1 MKLDDL
7 KNINLNDIGSWPLPV
22 KFGAIGVVCL
32 LILVAGYF
40 VFIQGELDVYAE
52 AKAKEEKLRETYLS
66 KKALALNL
74 PAYKQQMEE
83 MQQTFGTLV
92 RQLPNTTEIPDL
104 LVDITQAGLGRGL
117 EFVLFKP
124 ENEIPKEF
132 YAEKPISIK
141 VSGTYHELS
150 QFVSDVA
157 ALPRIVTFGDM
168 TIDMPPKGTK
178 LSMTAQAKTY
188 RYLEAGEIAAR
199 EAAARKSKAGARG
212 APAKP
217 AAGAGAAK

>member
-7 KNINLNDIGSWPLPV
+7 KNINLNDVGSWPLPV
-22 KFGAIGVVCL
+22 KLGAIAVVCVL
-32 LILVAGYF
+32 LLVVGYF
-40 VFIQGELDVYAE
+40 VFIQGELDVYAD
-52 AKAKEEKLRETYLS
+52 AKTKEEKLRETYLN

-141 VSGTYHELS
+141 VNGTYHELA

-157 ALPRIVTFGDM
+157 ALPRIVTFGDI
-168 TIDMPPKGTK
+168 TIETPPKGTK
-178 LSMTAQAKTY
+178 LAISAQAKTY
-188 RYLEAGEIAAR
+188 RYLEASEIAAR
-199 EAAARKSKAGARG
+199 EEAARKARGGARP
-212 APAKP
+212 PARP